1 MSPGGR
7 SKQRRRGGHREPGGT
22 ARARQ
27 GQVSRPQDSGL
38 SLVGAELFRPEV
50 AQPNQVETSLIN
62 CEGGPGIHKQN
73 QRPRDHQSRERLED
87 STPWAPPGHLRQL
100 DLNSPARDLP
110 AGGCPGQFPT
120 SRQASLHARQ
130 PDPGWRHHGVPS
142 LLRPVASLRKSC
154 PLGQPSRY
162 ARNPALLKVLSS
174 RLLSPAHFL
183 YQSLDFLHRNQEE
196 TWGRA

>member
-1 MSPGGR
+1 MGSTWTPKG
-7 SKQRRRGGHREPGGT
+7 SWISTHLLVIFPPAA
-22 ARARQ
+22 AR
-27 GQVSRPQDSGL
+27 
-38 SLVGAELFRPEV
+38 
-50 AQPNQVETSLIN
+50 
-62 CEGGPGIHKQN
+62 
-73 QRPRDHQSRERLED
+73 
-87 STPWAPPGHLRQL
+87 
-100 DLNSPARDLP
+100 
-110 AGGCPGQFPT
+110 QFPT
-120 SRQASLHARQ
+120 SRQSSLHARQ

-162 ARNPALLKVLSS
+162 ARNPALLKVLSF